1 MQIKKDLKLQKD
13 FNLWRYTFQS
23 SPDFILNLSY
33 NLGFGEDFEVWEKNQ
48 RDIAPESKVGN
59 KFLKIEFSFFF

>member
-1 MQIKKDLKLQKD
+1 MPMQSKR
-13 FNLWRYTFQS
+13 W

-33 NLGFGEDFEVWEKNQ
+33 NLGFGEDFEVWERNQ